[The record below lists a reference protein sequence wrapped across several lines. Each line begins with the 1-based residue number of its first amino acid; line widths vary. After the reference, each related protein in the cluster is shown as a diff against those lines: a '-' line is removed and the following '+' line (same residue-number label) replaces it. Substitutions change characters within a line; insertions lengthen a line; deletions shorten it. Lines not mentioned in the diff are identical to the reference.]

1 MAIRYRIDVLD
12 ALKAKGFSSY
22 KIKMDKIIGN
32 SQMQQIREGEIVST
46 ACLDKLCR
54 MLECQPGDLLEYV
67 PDPTSG
73 NRG

>member
-73 NRG
+73 HRG

>member
-32 SQMQQIREGEIVST
+32 SQMQQIRAGEIVST

-67 PDPTSG
+67 PDPISG